1 MRHAI
6 RYVIAALMLAA
17 SAFAGVTVSLP
28 APGATSGSPVHF
40 VASASSTAPI
50 MAIRIYV
57 DYVSVYTNSASSLD
71 TFIPMSV
78 GVHNVVVQAWDAT
91 GAVFKTPETIT
102 VIAPPVGVTV
112 SAPANNATVDSPI
125 RVVASAVPSNS
136 VNPIT
141 AMRVYVD
148 NVSAYTINAASL
160 DTQITAAGGIHSL
173 VVQAW
178 DSSGAVYKLP
188 LAITVTGSSDPPP
201 EVIPSN
207 ATSKTQIQAMPGWGS
222 CTVCAGIN
230 ASGPVAIYS
239 MNQNQLSPSLS
250 GKSTKFSMSGP
261 SWADVIWWEELGAAD
276 AATHF
281 QYDIDFYLDQPQYAF
296 ALEFDVNQT
305 VNSTRFVF
313 GTQCGIHYD
322 HQWDVWDT
330 AGGHWKPTGV
340 PCDVPAAFQWHHFT
354 WELYR
359 DASTIHFVAVTVD
372 GVRHYVNVAYSARP
386 WSNSP
391 ELNVAFQMDGD
402 SVMNPYSVW
411 LDNVKLTYW

>member
-1 MRHAI
+1 MRHTI
-6 RYVIAALMLAA
+6 RYVIATLVLAA
-17 SAFAGVTVSLP
+17 SAFAGVTVSSP
-28 APGATSGSPVHF
+28 AQGAASGSPVHF

-50 MAIRIYV
+50 TAMRVYV
-57 DYVSVYTNSASSLD
+57 DYVSVYTNSTNSID
-71 TFIPMSV
+71 TFIPMPV
-78 GVHNVVVQAWDAT
+78 GVHNIIVQAWDTT
-91 GAVFKTPETIT
+91 GAVFKIPETIT
-102 VIAPPVGVTV
+102 VTAPAVGVTV
-112 SAPANNATVDSPI
+112 SSPANNATVGSPV
-125 RVVASAVPSNS
+125 RVVASATAG
-136 VNPIT
+136 NPIA
-141 AMRVYVD
+141 AMRIYLD
-148 NVSAYTINAASL
+148 GVSAYTVNAASL
-160 DTQITAAGGIHSL
+160 DTQVAAAAGMHSM

-178 DSSGAVYKLP
+178 DITGAVYKQALT
-188 LAITVTGSSDPPP
+188 ISVTGSSDPPP
-201 EVIPSN
+201 AVIPSN
-207 ATSKTQIQAMPGWGS
+207 ATAKTEIQAMPNWGS

-239 MNQNQLSPSLS
+239 MIQNQLTPSLS
-250 GKSTKFSMSGP
+250 GNSTKFSSSGP
-261 SWADVIWWEELGAAD
+261 SWADVIWWHELGAAD

-281 QYDIDFYLDQPQYAF
+281 QYDIDFYLEQPQNAF

-313 GTQCGIHYD
+313 GTQCGINYD

-340 PCDVPAAFQWHHFT
+340 PCAIPSAFQWHHIT
-354 WELYR
+354 WEFYR

-372 GVRHYVNVAYSARP
+372 GMRHYINVAYSASP

-402 SVMNPYSVW
+402 SVMHAYSVW